1 MGRVVSRDELIVL
14 RGSLREQR
22 KNVVFTNGVFD
33 ILHRGHV
40 EYLQKAKALGDV
52 LMVGMNTDES
62 VKKIKD
68 NGRPI
73 VTEQDR
79 AHVLA
84 ALAVV
89 DYVCLFPEETP
100 YELLRAL
107 VPDVLVKGADWPVGA
122 VVGKDIVEQAGG
134 SVQTI
139 EFLPQRST
147 TNIINIIKE
156 RFSS

>member
-14 RGSLREQR
+14 RGSLKEQR
-22 KNVVFTNGVFD
+22 KSVVFTNGVFD

-52 LMVGMNTDES
+52 LMVGMNTDAS

-107 VPDVLVKGADWPVGA
+107 VPDVLVKGADWPVEA

>member
-1 MGRVVSRDELIVL
+1 MGQVLSRDELVAIRRQL
-14 RGSLREQR
+14 KQQR
-22 KNVVFTNGVFD
+22 KKVVFTNGVFD

-40 EYLQKAKALGDV
+40 EYLQKARALGDV
-52 LMVGMNTDES
+52 LMVGVNTDAS

-68 NGRPI
+68 DGRPI
-73 VTEQDR
+73 VPEQDR
-79 AHVLA
+79 AHVLS
-84 ALAVV
+84 ALAAV

-100 YELLRAL
+100 LELLTDL
-107 VPDVLVKGADWPVGA
+107 VPDVLVKGADWPVDA

-147 TNIINIIKE
+147 TNIINTIKE

>member
-52 LMVGMNTDES
+52 LMVGMNTDAS

>member
-1 MGRVVSRDELIVL
+1 MGHVVSREELVEIRRTL
-14 RGSLREQR
+14 KAQGQ
-22 KNVVFTNGVFD
+22 KVVFTNGVFD

-40 EYLQKAKALGDV
+40 EYLEKARALGDV
-52 LMVGMNTDES
+52 LMVGMNTDAS

-73 VTEQDR
+73 VQEQDR

-84 ALAVV
+84 ALAAV

-100 YELLRAL
+100 YELLSAL
-107 VPDVLVKGADWPVGA
+107 VPDVLVKGADWA
-122 VVGKDIVEQAGG
+122 LEKVVGKDIVERAGG

-147 TNIINIIKE
+147 TNIIDTIIK
-156 RFSS
+156 RFSK

>member
-1 MGRVVSRDELIVL
+1 MGRVVSRNELIAL
-14 RGSLREQR
+14 RGSLKEQR
-22 KNVVFTNGVFD
+22 KRVVFTNGVFD
-33 ILHRGHV
+33 IVHRGHV

-52 LMVGMNTDES
+52 LMVGMNTDAS

-107 VPDVLVKGADWPVGA
+107 VPDILVKGADWPVDA

>member
-1 MGRVVSRDELIVL
+1 MGKVVSREELVSIRTL
-14 RGSLREQR
+14 LKTQ
-22 KNVVFTNGVFD
+22 KKKVVFTNGVFD

-40 EYLQKAKALGDV
+40 EYLQKAKALGDI
-52 LMVGMNTDES
+52 LIVGMNTDAS
-62 VKKIKD
+62 VKKIKTD
-68 NGRPI
+68 GRPI
-73 VTEQDR
+73 VQEQDR

-84 ALAVV
+84 ALAAV
-89 DYVCLFPEETP
+89 DYVCLFSEETP
-100 YELLRAL
+100 YELLKAL
-107 VPDVLVKGADWPVGA
+107 VPDVLVKGADWAVDA

-147 TNIINIIKE
+147 TNIIKTIKE